1 MFQNSTI
8 VAEFADITH
17 VMWSMGWDEK
27 NGGNISAILTEEQLT
42 QVNQVASPPF
52 VPLEHVPENMVGRH
66 VLITASGSEFRRVR
80 DSLTETL
87 GVIRVEPNGYA
98 IVWGFEGDNKPTSEI
113 YMHLLSHSTRL
124 AVDPHHRIVLHNHA
138 TEVSALSFILDQT
151 DQAFTQTLWRMIT
164 ECLIVFP
171 DGIGVVPW
179 MVCGTE
185 AIGQATAAKLKD
197 SRIVV
202 WAYHGILATGSSIAD
217 CFGLIETVNKAAK
230 VYLSIAHLPHQ
241 DGISDGQL
249 HDLADFFK
257 VTPRWELLEQ

>member
-8 VAEFADITH
+8 VSEFADITH

-42 QVNQVASPPF
+42 QIDQVASPRF
-52 VPLEHVPENMVGRH
+52 VPLEHVPEKMVGRH

-241 DGISDGQL
+241 DGISDRQL

-257 VTPRWELLEQ
+257 VTPRWELLEK

>member
-42 QVNQVASPPF
+42 QVDQVASPPF

-98 IVWGFEGDNKPTSEI
+98 IVWGFEGDNKPT
-113 YMHLLSHSTRL
+113 
-124 AVDPHHRIVLHNHA
+124 
-138 TEVSALSFILDQT
+138 
-151 DQAFTQTLWRMIT
+151 
-164 ECLIVFP
+164 
-171 DGIGVVPW
+171 
-179 MVCGTE
+179 
-185 AIGQATAAKLKD
+185 
-197 SRIVV
+197 
-202 WAYHGILATGSSIAD
+202 
-217 CFGLIETVNKAAK
+217 
-230 VYLSIAHLPHQ
+230 
-241 DGISDGQL
+241 
-249 HDLADFFK
+249 
-257 VTPRWELLEQ
+257 

>member
-1 MFQNSTI
+1 
-8 VAEFADITH
+8 
-17 VMWSMGWDEK
+17 
-27 NGGNISAILTEEQLT
+27 
-42 QVNQVASPPF
+42 
-52 VPLEHVPENMVGRH
+52 
-66 VLITASGSEFRRVR
+66 
-80 DSLTETL
+80 
-87 GVIRVEPNGYA
+87 
-98 IVWGFEGDNKPTSEI
+98 
-113 YMHLLSHSTRL
+113 
-124 AVDPHHRIVLHNHA
+124 
-138 TEVSALSFILDQT
+138 
-151 DQAFTQTLWRMIT
+151 MIT

-241 DGISDGQL
+241 DGISDSQL
-249 HDLADFFK
+249 HDLANFFE
-257 VTPRWELLEQ
+257 VTPRWELLEK